1 MIPAAAGLIA
11 TIPYR
16 GEATAFRAD
25 RGWWTGTLFFLNALA
40 DLVGRLLVPYTRVVG
55 QWRVFAYAAARLL
68 LALPV
73 IGAAR
78 GWPAC
83 SSDFAAAI
91 AVMAVAGTSGHCLT
105 NAMIEAP
112 KAVALRDKE
121 LAGTVC
127 TLFLHLGIVL
137 GSLLA
142 LGLE

>member
-1 MIPAAAGLIA
+1 MP
-11 TIPYR
+11 R
-16 GEATAFRAD
+16 
-25 RGWWTGTLFFLNALA
+25 
-40 DLVGRLLVPYTRVVG
+40 TRVVG
-55 QWRVFAYAAARLL
+55 QWRVLAYAAVRLL
-68 LALPV
+68 IALPV
-73 IGAAR
+73 VGAAR

-83 SSDFAAAI
+83 DSDFAAAVS
-91 AVMAVAGTSGHCLT
+91 VMAVAATSGHCLT

-112 KAVALRDKE
+112 NAVALRDKE